1 MTADPSRYPER
12 PAAWFVV
19 TDQGLRLE
27 GPFESLDGATKARE
41 HVVARL
47 AEQMRTQR
55 YSAAEIAARVQAVVV
70 AHGVLVGPWQHFAP
84 DA

>member
-12 PAAWFVV
+12 PAAWYVV

-27 GPFESLDGATKARE
+27 GPFDARSGATEARE
-41 HVVARL
+41 HVVGRL

-55 YSAAEIAARVQAVVV
+55 YSAAEIAARLQAVVV
-70 AHGVLVGPWQHFAP
+70 AHGHLVGPWQHFVP
-84 DA
+84 SE